1 MKKSIIGI
9 ISFLLLII
17 IMAIIIICFK
27 SNSTIKNN
35 SKIQIV
41 ATLFPQ
47 YDFAKQIVG
56 DKAEVKLLLSSGVEA
71 HNYEPSAKD
80 MMTILNNSDM
90 FLYNG
95 TDLEPW
101 TEKLIEGLKENN
113 CNIVNVA
120 TDIQLIKLE
129 EFEEKNINSE
139 I

>member
-90 FLYNG
+90 FL
-95 TDLEPW
+95 
-101 TEKLIEGLKENN
+101 
-113 CNIVNVA
+113 
-120 TDIQLIKLE
+120 
-129 EFEEKNINSE
+129 
-139 I
+139 